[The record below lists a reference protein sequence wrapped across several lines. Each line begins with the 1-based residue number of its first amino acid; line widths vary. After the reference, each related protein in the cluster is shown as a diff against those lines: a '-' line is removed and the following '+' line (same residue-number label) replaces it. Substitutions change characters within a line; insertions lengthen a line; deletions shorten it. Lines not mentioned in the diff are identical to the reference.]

1 MGPLKGVAF
10 EASRDLEI
18 NIKEPQG
25 MRAPAEVIQG
35 KRDGTREHKKGEAVE
50 ERRQEGEDQRSERDD
65 TTL

>member
-1 MGPLKGVAF
+1 
-10 EASRDLEI
+10 
-18 NIKEPQG
+18 

-50 ERRQEGEDQRSERDD
+50 ERRQEGEGQRSERDD